1 MQDTAFDP
9 SYTLTLAFAAALLA
23 HTWLKFWL
31 ASRQIRHVAAHRE
44 TVPPLFAASISL
56 AAHHKAADYTI
67 AKTRFGLLDLAWG
80 VALTLGWTLLTGL
93 STLNALLVQ
102 WMGTGLLQQVAL
114 VAAFTVINSLL
125 ELPFSL
131 YMTFVLEQRFGFNK
145 MTPALWLQDT
155 VKSLVLGAAI
165 GLPLLTL
172 FLWLMGATGP
182 LWWLWIWAAWMAFNL
197 LAMVIYPTWIAP
209 WFNDF
214 DPLTD
219 ADVAKRV
226 SDLMHRCGFS
236 IRGLFVK
243 DGSKR
248 SAKANAEFTGLGPAK
263 RVVLFDTLLEQLS
276 PGELDAVLA
285 HELGHFKHRH
295 STKLLTMVF
304 SISFFGFLLLG
315 WLSQQVWFYTGLG
328 VLPMLESANDAL
340 ALILAMLL
348 MPLVGGVLSPLLS
361 QVSRRYEFQA
371 DAYAISQTRGQD
383 LASALLKLYKV
394 NASTL
399 TPDPLFVRFSY
410 SHPPATERLA
420 RMSATYS

>member
-1 MQDTAFDP
+1 
-9 SYTLTLAFAAALLA
+9 
-23 HTWLKFWL
+23 
-31 ASRQIRHVAAHRE
+31 
-44 TVPPLFAASISL
+44 
-56 AAHHKAADYTI
+56 
-67 AKTRFGLLDLAWG
+67 
-80 VALTLGWTLLTGL
+80 
-93 STLNALLVQ
+93 
-102 WMGTGLLQQVAL
+102 
-114 VAAFTVINSLL
+114 
-125 ELPFSL
+125 
-131 YMTFVLEQRFGFNK
+131 
-145 MTPALWLQDT
+145 
-155 VKSLVLGAAI
+155 
-165 GLPLLTL
+165 
-172 FLWLMGATGP
+172 MGATGP

-197 LAMVIYPTWIAP
+197 LAMVIYPTFIAP
-209 WFNDF
+209 WFNRF
-214 DPLTD
+214 EPLTD

-295 STKLLTMVF
+295 STKLLTLVF
-304 SISFFGFLLLG
+304 SISFFGFVLLG

-328 VLPMLESANDAL
+328 VLPMLGSANDAL